1 VAPHAEVVCSDLGA
15 MISVN
20 DFMHGSSFRGD
31 GARALQDLDAA
42 FRDVFGRERAKS
54 SSATRGAAAK
64 ERSDGAIRQSRRLSI
79 RQGFARG
86 ADSTPSLWDR
96 DFVKPT
102 PVSGRPQEP
111 LTRVKLQVEHRRVG
125 QPVLQRVPIQPA
137 VW

>member
-64 ERSDGAIRQSRRLSI
+64 ERSDGAIRQ
-79 RQGFARG
+79 GFARG